1 MRHENASDV
10 YVINSLFFFLL
21 FYLFILADKNIP
33 EQLETNIIKL
43 A

>member
-1 MRHENASDV
+1 MHHENASDV
-10 YVINSLFFFLL
+10 YVINSLFFFI